1 MSTYFDLFICLSSTY
16 PKSEDWLATHE
27 DSNLSIAG
35 EDGMLAVCNFKRW
48 PTPAMERLETGVCAL
63 TPLRLLQ
70 HLDESTSTY
79 LRRIQ
84 RLDKSTSTY
93 SRLILLLISRL
104 RLIFV
109 LTSTTSEVD
118 FDLFASLMSVPP
130 QGAAVNAKCRLIP
143 TYSTYSCVS
152 VRLIPESGFQ
162 PFYRGGG
169 WYVRCM

>member
-1 MSTYFDLFICLSSTY
+1 MSRSLSINFAPSEGIPQRPRHDKSQMSTYFDFICLSSTY

-48 PTPAMERLETGVCAL
+48 PTPAIERLETGVCAL

-93 SRLILLLISRL
+93 SRLVLSVLISRL
-104 RLIFV
+104 RLI
-109 LTSTTSEVD
+109 LDLSSTSS
-118 FDLFASLMSVPP
+118 
-130 QGAAVNAKCRLIP
+130 
-143 TYSTYSCVS
+143 
-152 VRLIPESGFQ
+152 
-162 PFYRGGG
+162 
-169 WYVRCM
+169 